1 MVLIEKSFKELNKMT
16 EEVADKFFFARKAL
30 LVLNSNDIIKKYDL
44 PYQAYLIKVEKAY
57 SLLNEKQQNLI
68 NNEFFYQNYQYWWV
82 GLYSKANFYRLKK
95 LTMLKFLEGIYHA

>member
-1 MVLIEKSFKELNKMT
+1 MVLIEKSFKELSKMT

-57 SLLNEKQQNLI
+57 SLLNEKICRKLYHVDSD
-68 NNEFFYQNYQYWWV
+68 NNHFTDFY
-82 GLYSKANFYRLKK
+82 K
-95 LTMLKFLEGIYHA
+95 LNENELCIFDEEQSEIKIYELLN